1 MGEDKTMSTFDGR
14 GRSALLIIDV
24 QNGVVDSA
32 FAREH
37 VIANINQTIKKAR
50 EKSIPVIWVQHS
62 DEELVI
68 DSDAWQIVHELVP
81 QAGDMK
87 VRKIFRNSFEETEL
101 ESILAS
107 LQVDRLFI
115 CGAQTNNCVRHT
127 CHAALERGYDIT
139 LIKDGH
145 TTSDYEWKGRTV
157 VAENVINEQ
166 NDNLFNYTLPNRSA
180 SVIESSAITF

>member
-1 MGEDKTMSTFDGR
+1 MSIFDGR
-14 GRSALLIIDV
+14 GRSALLVIDV
-24 QNGVVDSA
+24 QNGVVDNA
-32 FAREH
+32 FARES
-37 VIANINQTIKKAR
+37 VIANINQAIKKAR
-50 EKSIPVIWVQHS
+50 EKSIPVIWIQHS

-68 DSDAWQIVHELVP
+68 DGHAWQIVQELVP
-81 QAGDMK
+81 HAGDIK
-87 VRKIFRNSFEETEL
+87 IRKIFRNSFEETEL

-127 CHAALERGYDIT
+127 CHGALERGYDIT

-157 VAENVINEQ
+157 VAEDVINEQ
-166 NDNLFNYTLPNRSA
+166 NDNLFSYVLPNRTATVVES
-180 SVIESSAITF
+180 SVITF

>member
-1 MGEDKTMSTFDGR
+1 MSIFQDR
-14 GRSALLIIDV
+14 GGSALLVIDV

-68 DSDAWQIVHELVP
+68 DSDAWQIVPELKP

-87 VRKIFRNSFEETEL
+87 VRKVFRNSFEQTNL

-115 CGAQTNNCVRHT
+115 CGAQTNNCIRHT
-127 CHAALERGYDIT
+127 CHGALERGYDIT

-145 TTSDYEWKGRTV
+145 TTSGYEWKGRTV
-157 VAENVINEQ
+157 IAEDVINEQ
-166 NDNLFNYTLPNRSA
+166 NDNLFSYALPNRA
-180 SVIESSAITF
+180 ARVIESSAISFL